1 MLQPS
6 RIVIVDDDHDT
17 LTSLAD
23 VLSKEGY
30 EVEKT
35 STGNAALSTIA
46 RQTPDLVISD
56 INMPGMDGV
65 TLLSELRSRR
75 HMMPVILMTAYGSLK
90 TAVDGIKAGA
100 FDYLSKPFIG
110 DDVRMVVHRALEQN
124 SLACQN
130 QQLEKQLSERYRFD
144 NLVGSGP
151 GMVSLYKSIARVA
164 QTDSTVL
171 LQGESGT
178 GKELI
183 AQAIHTNSARSTGP
197 FVTVDGGA
205 LTETLLESELFGH
218 ERGAFTGAV
227 GTKKGLLE
235 KAHLGTCF
243 LDEVADLS
251 PALQGKLLRV
261 IQEREIRRV
270 GGTSTMA
277 VDVRI
282 IAASKKD
289 LSALVKSG
297 TFRED
302 LYYRLNVVAINI
314 PPLRERMEDVPLL
327 AQYFVQTYG
336 GSKTKPVTGISAEA
350 MAAIARYWWPGN
362 IRELEHAIERAVAL
376 TPYQIICPEDLPLA
390 VQNATVQAAA
400 QARGWVTLEEL
411 EREHILRV
419 LEHHHRDLGRSAEI
433 LGIHRKTLL
442 RKLRRYGLE
451 PEARTNDP
459 HMDTL
464 SDSQLNEPVRVE
476 PNTEE
481 SMCSS

>member
-1 MLQPS
+1 MLKPS

-35 STGNAALSTIA
+35 STGNAALGAIA
-46 RQTPDLVISD
+46 RQIPDLVISD

-65 TLLSELRSRR
+65 TLLTELRSRR

-110 DDVRMVVHRALEQN
+110 DDVRMVVHRALEQT
-124 SLACQN
+124 SLAWQH
-130 QQLEKQLSERYRFD
+130 QQLEQQLGDRYRFD

-197 FVTVDGGA
+197 FITVDGGA

-243 LDEVADLS
+243 LDEVADLHQPS
-251 PALQGKLLRV
+251 K
-261 IQEREIRRV
+261 
-270 GGTSTMA
+270 
-277 VDVRI
+277 
-282 IAASKKD
+282 ASCFV
-289 LSALVKSG
+289 S
-297 TFRED
+297 FR
-302 LYYRLNVVAINI
+302 NAK
-314 PPLRERMEDVPLL
+314 
-327 AQYFVQTYG
+327 FV
-336 GSKTKPVTGISAEA
+336 E
-350 MAAIARYWWPGN
+350 
-362 IRELEHAIERAVAL
+362 
-376 TPYQIICPEDLPLA
+376 LA
-390 VQNATVQAAA
+390 VHPLW
-400 QARGWVTLEEL
+400 RWMYGLL
-411 EREHILRV
+411 P
-419 LEHHHRDLGRSAEI
+419 
-433 LGIHRKTLL
+433 HRK
-442 RKLRRYGLE
+442 RI
-451 PEARTNDP
+451 
-459 HMDTL
+459 
-464 SDSQLNEPVRVE
+464 
-476 PNTEE
+476 
-481 SMCSS
+481 